1 MTDTMIYET
10 RDDRFSALIH
20 PNAQLEKVA
29 GDLGFT
35 EGPIWHP
42 TENWLVFSDI
52 RNSHQY
58 RWTEAD
64 GLSPFRLPS
73 NQSNGN
79 CFDKSGRVISCEHA
93 TSQVVLH
100 DHNGKRVR
108 VLATHFEGKEFNSP
122 NDVVCDS
129 KGRIW
134 FTDPTFGRVRED
146 LGELRDQELD
156 FQGVYRL
163 DPDGSLHCIARD
175 YDQPNGLCFSA
186 DETRLYVNDTVGGHI
201 REYAVDD
208 SGNATGGAVWAE
220 IEGDGLGRPDGMKVT
235 TSGHILCN
243 GPGGVHVLDGE
254 GTTLGVIRVPEMST
268 NFCLGGP
275 NRNTLFITAS
285 SSVYRVETR
294 LEGLP
299 MI

>member
-10 RDDRFSALIH
+10 RDDRFSALID
-20 PNAQLEKVA
+20 PTAPLEKVA

-42 TENWLVFSDI
+42 AEAWLMFSDI
-52 RNSHQY
+52 RNSRQY

-64 GLSPFRLPS
+64 GLSLFRLPS

-79 CFDKSGRVISCEHA
+79 CFDRSGRVISCEHA
-93 TSQVVLH
+93 TSQLVLH
-100 DHNGKRVR
+100 DHDGKRVR
-108 VLATHFEGKEFNSP
+108 VLATHFEGSEFNSP

-134 FTDPTFGRVRED
+134 FTDPTFGRIRED
-146 LGELRDQELD
+146 LGELRDQQLD

-163 DPDGSLHCIARD
+163 DPDGGLHCIDRD
-175 YDQPNGLCFSA
+175 YEQPNGLCLSA
-186 DETRLYVNDTVGGHI
+186 DETRLFVNDTVRAHI
-201 REYAVDD
+201 RSYTVDPQGNV
-208 SGNATGGAVWAE
+208 SGGDTWAE
-220 IEGDGLGRPDGMKVT
+220 IRGAGLGRPDGMKLT

-243 GPGGVHVLDGE
+243 GPGGVHVLDAE
-254 GTTLGVIRVPEMST
+254 GTTLGVIVMPEMST
-268 NFCLGGP
+268 NFCFGGP
-275 NRNTLFITAS
+275 GLSTLFITAS
-285 SSVYRVETR
+285 TSVYRVRTR
-294 LEGLP
+294 LQGLP